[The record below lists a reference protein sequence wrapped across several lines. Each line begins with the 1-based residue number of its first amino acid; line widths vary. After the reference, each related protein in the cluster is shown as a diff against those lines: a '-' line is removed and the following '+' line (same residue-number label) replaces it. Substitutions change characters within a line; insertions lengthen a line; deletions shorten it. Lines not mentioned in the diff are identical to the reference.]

1 MNETIRFL
9 NLTKKFGETIAVDD
23 FTLTVEDTEIMG
35 FLGPNGAG
43 KTTALMVMATIYR
56 PSSGTVEV
64 EGYDVAVVPER
75 VRGLLGICFQ
85 DPKFDNRLSIQSVL
99 EWHAKVVGVPKEQ
112 RTRRIEEVLKRI
124 ALWDDRSKRGF
135 MLSGGMSKKVENAK
149 VFIQRP
155 KIAIFDEPTA
165 FLDVPSRLTI
175 WEMIRELRDE
185 GSTVIL
191 ATNMMDEADRLS
203 DRVAIMDRGKL
214 VKVGAP
220 SELKQSI
227 RGGEVLVVRS
237 QREPQKEVI
246 EEIRRIPEVVE
257 ASYLEGAGVRIYLN
271 QAGRLV
277 GQILTILQKYGIG
290 VENVTIAQPTLEDV
304 FLRYTGRSL
313 DGK

>member
-1 MNETIRFL
+1 MTHETIRFL
-9 NLTKKFGETIAVDD
+9 GLSKRFGETVAVDNFSLD
-23 FTLTVEDTEIMG
+23 VYDREIMG

-43 KTTALMVMATIYR
+43 KTTAIMVMATVYR
-56 PSSGTVEV
+56 PTSGTVEV
-64 EGYDVAVVPER
+64 EGYDVTTMPEK
-75 VRGLLGICFQ
+75 VRGFLGICFQ

-99 EWHAKVVGVPKEQ
+99 EWHAKVTGVSRDQ
-112 RTRRIEEVLKRI
+112 RTKRIEEVLKRI
-124 ALWDDRSKRGF
+124 GLWEDRSKKGLT
-135 MLSGGMSKKVENAK
+135 LSGGMSKKVENAK
-149 VFIQRP
+149 VFIQKP
-155 KIAIFDEPTA
+155 KIAVFDEPTA

-214 VKVGAP
+214 IKAGTP

-227 RGGEVLVVRS
+227 RGGEVLVVKSKRPD
-237 QREPQKEVI
+237 EEVI
-246 EEIRRIPEVVE
+246 EEIRQIPEVVE

-271 QAGRLV
+271 QTGRLLQ
-277 GQILTILQKYGIG
+277 QILAIFHNHRIG
-290 VENVTIAQPTLEDV
+290 VENVTISQPTLEDV
-304 FLRYTGRSL
+304 FLRYTGRAL

>member
-1 MNETIRFL
+1 MRETIRFRD
-9 NLTKKFGETIAVDD
+9 LTKRFGETVAVDD
-23 FTLTVEDTEIMG
+23 FSLDVEDKQIMG

-43 KTTALMVMATIYR
+43 KTTVIMVMATVYR
-56 PSSGTVEV
+56 PTSGTVEV
-64 EGYDVAVVPER
+64 EGYDVTVTPER
-75 VRGLLGICFQ
+75 VRELLGICFQ
-85 DPKFDNRLSIQSVL
+85 DPKFDNRLPIHTIL
-99 EWHAKVVGVPKEQ
+99 EWHAKITGVPYDQ
-112 RTRRIEEVLKRI
+112 RARRMEEVLRRI
-124 ALWDDRSKRGF
+124 DLWEEREKRGF
-135 MLSGGMSKKVENAK
+135 TLSGGMSKKVETAK

-155 KIAIFDEPTA
+155 KIAVFDEPTA

-214 VKVGAP
+214 VKVGTP
-220 SELKQSI
+220 GELKQSI

-237 QREPQKEVI
+237 QRPREQVI
-246 EEIRRIPEVVE
+246 EEIRGIPEVVD
-257 ASYLEGAGVRIYLN
+257 ASYVEGAGVRIYLN

-277 GQILTILQKYGIG
+277 QQVLAIFQKHGIV

>member
-1 MNETIRFL
+1 MRETIKFR
-9 NLTKKFGETIAVDD
+9 NLTKRFGETVAVDNFSLD
-23 FTLTVEDTEIMG
+23 VEDKKIIG

-43 KTTALMVMATIYR
+43 KTTAIMVMATVYR
-56 PSSGTVEV
+56 PTSGTVEV
-64 EGYDVAVVPER
+64 EGFDVTVMPER
-75 VRGLLGICFQ
+75 VRELLGICFQ
-85 DPKFDNRLSIQSVL
+85 DPKFDNRLPIQSVL
-99 EWHAKVVGVPKEQ
+99 EWHAKVAGVSKEQ
-112 RTRRIEEVLKRI
+112 RTKRIEEVLKRI
-124 ALWDDRSKRGF
+124 DLWKDRSKKGF
-135 MLSGGMSKKVENAK
+135 MLSGGMSKKVETAK

-155 KIAIFDEPTA
+155 KIAVFDEPTA

-214 VKVGAP
+214 VKVGTP
-220 SELKQSI
+220 GELKQSI

-237 QREPQKEVI
+237 QRPREQVI
-246 EEIRRIPEVVE
+246 EEIRRIPEVVD

-271 QAGRLV
+271 QAGRL
-277 GQILTILQKYGIG
+277 LQQVLAIFQKHGIG

>member
-1 MNETIRFL
+1 
-9 NLTKKFGETIAVDD
+9 
-23 FTLTVEDTEIMG
+23 LTVEDKEIMG

-43 KTTALMVMATIYR
+43 KTTALMVMATVYR

-64 EGYDVAVVPER
+64 EGQDVTTVPEKAR
-75 VRGLLGICFQ
+75 ELLGICFQ

-99 EWHAKVVGVPKEQ
+99 EWHAKVAGVPREV
-112 RTRRIEEVLKRI
+112 RIRRMEEVLKRVG
-124 ALWDDRSKRGF
+124 LWEDRSKRGF
-135 MLSGGMSKKVENAK
+135 QLSGGMSKKVENAK

-185 GSTVIL
+185 GSTTIL

-203 DRVAIMDRGKL
+203 DRVAIIDRGRL
-214 VKVGAP
+214 VKVGTP
-220 SELKQSI
+220 NELKQSI
-227 RGGEVLVVRS
+227 RGGEVIVVRS
-237 QREPQKEVI
+237 PKPQEHVI

-257 ASYLEGAGVRIYLN
+257 ASYLEGAGIRIYLN

-277 GQILTILQKYGIG
+277 PQILAILEKHDIG

>member
-43 KTTALMVMATIYR
+43 KTTAIMVMTSVYR
-56 PSSGTVEV
+56 PTSGTVEV
-64 EGYDVAVVPER
+64 EGFDVTVMPER
-75 VRGLLGICFQ
+75 VRELLGICFQ
-85 DPKFDNRLSIQSVL
+85 DPKFDNRLPVQSVL
-99 EWHAKVVGVPKEQ
+99 DWHAKVAGVPGDQ
-112 RTRRIEEVLKRI
+112 RIKRIEEVLRRI
-124 ALWDDRSKRGF
+124 DMWEDRSKRGF
-135 MLSGGMSKKVENAK
+135 TLSGGMSKKVENAK

-175 WEMIRELRDE
+175 WEMIRELREE
-185 GSTVIL
+185 GSTIIL

-214 VKVGAP
+214 VKVGTP

-237 QREPQKEVI
+237 RRPQEQVI
-246 EEIRRIPEVVE
+246 KEIRQIPEVVE
-257 ASYLEGAGVRIYLN
+257 ASYLEGIGVRVYLN
-271 QAGRLV
+271 QAGRLLQ
-277 GQILTILQKYGIG
+277 QILTILQKHGIE
-290 VENVTIAQPTLEDV
+290 VENVTISQPTLEDV